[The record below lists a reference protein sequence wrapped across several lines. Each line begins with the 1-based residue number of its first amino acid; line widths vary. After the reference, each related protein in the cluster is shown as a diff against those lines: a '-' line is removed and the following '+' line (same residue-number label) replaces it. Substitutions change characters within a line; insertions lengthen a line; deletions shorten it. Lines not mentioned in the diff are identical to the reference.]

1 MYAIVDVK
9 DKQFKVREDDTLYVP
24 YHSDAEAD
32 QELTLDRVLLVSD
45 EEGDATLGTPTVE
58 DATVTARVLEH
69 VKGDKVIVFKKKRR
83 KRYRVKRGHRQ
94 QYTQIQIESLNVNG
108 AAPSTEPTETADEE
122 PDTESTS
129 EPDAEPEPEDASDGA
144 SPQPDTADEDDTS
157 ADEPDASEEEDSPE
171 ASVDAE
177 DESAEETAAEENT
190 SAGTNAVDEAFS
202 GENPFEDAADD
213 DEDDP
218 KASDSNA

>member
-24 YHSDAEAD
+24 YHSEAETD

-45 EEGDATLGTPTVE
+45 EEGDATLGTPTVA
-58 DATVTARVLEH
+58 DASVTARVTEH

-108 AAPSTEPTETADEE
+108 ASESSEEEGTEADAADESATDE
-122 PDTESTS
+122 GEAP
-129 EPDAEPEPEDASDGA
+129 
-144 SPQPDTADEDDTS
+144 ADEDEETS
-157 ADEPDASEEEDSPE
+157 ESEEETEEPPVS
-171 ASVDAE
+171 
-177 DESAEETAAEENT
+177 EETEEPT
-190 SAGTNAVDEAFS
+190 GESDEA
-202 GENPFEDAADD
+202 
-213 DEDDP
+213 
-218 KASDSNA
+218 